1 MIAVLLAMKYLLIPT
16 FICIIALVISCAVI
30 LILAPVEDAN
40 KPLDDIEQVVYRKRT
55 YMITALEAIIFFIA
69 LFFGVKQIL
78 LCCMWVMVMMSSILI
93 TGKCKNEFNRTS
105 NRVHKTERKGIS

>member
-1 MIAVLLAMKYLLIPT
+1 M
-16 FICIIALVISCAVI
+16 ISCAVI

-40 KPLDDIEQVVYRKRT
+40 KPLDDMEQVVYRKRT

-78 LCCMWVMVMMSSILI
+78 LCCMWVMLMMCGILI
-93 TGKCKNEFNRTS
+93 VGKCKNGLNRTS
-105 NRVHKTERKGIS
+105 DNVHETERKSIS